1 MRPPRSMR
9 PVRIAAV
16 PILAA
21 ILAVMAAACVSTA
34 SPGWTFAPPPPSS
47 AAPSAAG
54 SAGPSASAAASPG
67 TSPSAASSAAAS
79 GAAGSVVNLKAQN
92 LAFDPKAL
100 TAPAGAAFQIAFD
113 NQDNATLHDV
123 VIKDAGGKEV
133 FKGDLVTGVAQKT
146 YNVPAL
152 QAGSYTFVCTVHPT
166 MTGTLEAK

>member
-9 PVRIAAV
+9 PIRIAAV

-21 ILAVMAAACVSTA
+21 IVAVMAAACVSTA
-34 SPGWTFAPPPPSS
+34 SPGWTFAPSPPSS

-54 SAGPSASAAASPG
+54 SAAASG
-67 TSPSAASSAAAS
+67 SPAVSASAASSAAPS
-79 GAAGSVVNLKAQN
+79 GATGSVINLKAQN

-123 VIKDAGGKEV
+123 VIKDAGGKEL

-152 QAGSYTFVCTVHPT
+152 QAGNYTFVCTVHPT

>member
-9 PVRIAAV
+9 PIRIAAV

-21 ILAVMAAACVSTA
+21 IVALMAAACVNTA
-34 SPGWTFAPPPPSS
+34 SPGWTFAPPPSSS

-54 SAGPSASAAASPG
+54 SAGPSASAAASSAA
-67 TSPSAASSAAAS
+67 SPSAASSAAAS
-79 GAAGSVVNLKAQN
+79 GATGSVINLKAQN

>member
-9 PVRIAAV
+9 PIRIAAV

-21 ILAVMAAACVSTA
+21 IVALMAAACVNTA
-34 SPGWTFAPPPPSS
+34 SPGWTFAPPPTSS

-54 SAGPSASAAASPG
+54 SASASAAASSAA
-67 TSPSAASSAAAS
+67 SPSAASSAAAS
-79 GAAGSVVNLKAQN
+79 GATGSVINLKAQN

-152 QAGSYTFVCTVHPT
+152 TAGSYTFVCTVHPT

>member
-21 ILAVMAAACVSTA
+21 ILAVMAAACVNTA
-34 SPGWTFAPPPPSS
+34 SPGWTFAPSPPSS

-54 SAGPSASAAASPG
+54 SAGPSASAAAP
-67 TSPSAASSAAAS
+67 PSAPSSAAPS
-79 GAAGSVVNLKAQN
+79 GTTGSVVNLKAQN
-92 LAFDPKAL
+92 LAFDPKSL

-113 NQDNATLHDV
+113 NQDNATMHDV

-133 FKGDLVTGVAQKT
+133 FKGDLITGVAQKA